1 MIILV
6 GYKIVI
12 EWRLIIRE
20 MDENDNQNRMRWGT
34 VLITVITI
42 PGGNKNKMER
52 SSNVRKLLGQGQ
64 TILHLAEFFHVFV
77 FLQLK
82 HYVSLKLKYEE
93 SMRASKNSNISRM
106 FKSKMKRSLQQT
118 VGGK

>member
-6 GYKIVI
+6 GYKIEI

-20 MDENDNQNRMRWGT
+20 MDESDNQNRVGWGK
-34 VLITVITI
+34 VLIPVITI
-42 PGGNKNKMER
+42 PGGNKNKIER
-52 SSNVRKLLGQGQ
+52 SSNVRELLGQGQ
-64 TILHLAEFFHVFV
+64 MILHLVEFFDVFV

-106 FKSKMKRSLQQT
+106 FKSKIREQIRMTWS
-118 VGGK
+118 